1 MVDLKSEDILTCLCL
16 IVVGYFL
23 AKMFSKRCDGF
34 RIGGQ
39 TESNIYENLKDGTTI
54 KHRIVGNI

>member
-34 RIGGQ
+34 RIG
-39 TESNIYENLKDGTTI
+39 DGGTVF
-54 KHRIVGNI
+54 KNCHLHG